1 MKTPQSPRRIRSLA
15 KLTLGG
21 LILGVMESAGSFYVS
36 SEYIDV
42 IAFSVLA
49 AMLVLRPQGIF
60 GELELE
66 RP

>member
-1 MKTPQSPRRIRSLA
+1 
-15 KLTLGG
+15 
-21 LILGVMESAGSFYVS
+21 MESAGSFYIS

-42 IAFSVLA
+42 IAFGVLA